1 MGRGRKEGEALP
13 CFSRGKN
20 KGGFALKE
28 FNEVQ
33 SGKFKIVVAKDSR
46 GEPLGWALPGGE
58 ITKDI
63 DRVLQVLGC
72 MGVWRREN
80 KK

>member
-1 MGRGRKEGEALP
+1 MNDIE
-13 CFSRGKN
+13 
-20 KGGFALKE
+20 
-28 FNEVQ
+28 

-58 ITKDI
+58 VTKDKE
-63 DRVLQVLGC
+63 RVLQVLGY
-72 MGVWRREN
+72 MGVWKRER

>member
-1 MGRGRKEGEALP
+1 M
-13 CFSRGKN
+13 
-20 KGGFALKE
+20 KE
-28 FNEVQ
+28 FNTVT
-33 SGKFKIVVAKDSR
+33 SGKFKIVVARNPKN
-46 GEPLGWALPGGE
+46 EKIGWALPRGE

-72 MGVWRREN
+72 MGIWKGGI

>member
-1 MGRGRKEGEALP
+1 MKQ
-13 CFSRGKN
+13 
-20 KGGFALKE
+20 

-46 GEPLGWALPGGE
+46 GEPVGLALPGGE

-63 DRVLQVLGC
+63 DRVLQVLGY
-72 MGVWRREN
+72 MGVWRRE
-80 KK
+80 KKK